1 MKIVTGV
8 LLTLIAI
15 PLWSAQPVPNQ
26 NETKISS
33 DKLEMDFKPKRVF
46 VYTGKVIVVDPEI
59 DLFCDK
65 MTVTFGSAK
74 KPNAVVP
81 PPNAKP
87 LPLTNPSPDKAKQPM
102 FAQGGQ
108 IQVIVAE
115 KNVVIVN
122 KQDKTR
128 AIGKMGVF
136 TAATNLLVLTGDPV
150 LYREGVEVRG
160 EIITWNRIT
169 GKLKVSKARVNISE
183 KDKKKPAP
191 KSAPKR

>member
-1 MKIVTGV
+1 M
-8 LLTLIAI
+8 
-15 PLWSAQPVPNQ
+15 
-26 NETKISS
+26 
-33 DKLEMDFKPKRVF
+33 
-46 VYTGKVIVVDPEI
+46 
-59 DLFCDK
+59 
-65 MTVTFGSAK
+65 
-74 KPNAVVP
+74 
-81 PPNAKP
+81 
-87 LPLTNPSPDKAKQPM
+87 PLTNPSPDKAKQPM

-128 AIGKMGVF
+128 ATGKMGVF
-136 TAATNLLVLTGDPV
+136 TAVTNLLVLTGDPV